1 MSSFT
6 DAQVQQTRSLE
17 VLTLLRINRSF
28 MEFMRKHYGHMPMAG
43 FEPKYAKYGKA
54 GRVHEPSCS
63 FIRSPP
69 VVVNRY
75 HWLWHF
81 FAKFGMCA
89 CRVMSQKAQKARP
102 ENGAVPATIPTNVV
116 RHDIGDAVSS
126 SSAVQSSQ
134 AEMFFR
140 VQLVQWAKGRL
151 LPVRCKTKK
160 PH

>member
-1 MSSFT
+1 M
-6 DAQVQQTRSLE
+6 
-17 VLTLLRINRSF
+17 LTLLRINRSF

-102 ENGAVPATIPTNVV
+102 EKSQRGVNLEYWPTRGERKRAVPAVNP
-116 RHDIGDAVSS
+116 D
-126 SSAVQSSQ
+126 
-134 AEMFFR
+134 E
-140 VQLVQWAKGRL
+140 
-151 LPVRCKTKK
+151 
-160 PH
+160 